1 MDMRTTLAQHASNP
15 RQTQLGALTRATAWS
30 AFGLMLRES
39 EGRGSNVRLFPPFR
53 LDVRDERLWKGTSE
67 LKLRRKPFAILRYLT
82 ANPQRLVTQEELV
95 EAVWGKIAMSES
107 LLRTHVSE
115 LRHVLGDDMI
125 ETVVGRGYRF
135 LPDVQTEKPTAN
147 LPKQAELPTPSLV
160 GRSAEIEALWQVFE
174 AALEQKRQMVF
185 IAGDPGIGKT
195 ALTDAF
201 LTRITATNGVLV
213 ASGSC
218 VEQFGTGE
226 AYLPVLA
233 ALGAVCRGP
242 NGEGVV
248 EVLAQ
253 HAPTWL
259 EQMPGLVPDEK
270 LPALRLRVQGA
281 TQARMLRE
289 LAEAFEVLAAEMP
302 LVLVLEDL
310 QWSDR
315 STLDLIAT
323 LGARREPARIVIAAT
338 CRPTELTK
346 GEGLAKIIAE
356 LTAHKQAIAL
366 NLGTWSEVGVAEYLG
381 RRFSGAAFPDD
392 LASTIHRMTGGN
404 PMFTISLVDDLES
417 RQMVRQVGGKWELAV
432 SVGEVAKR
440 RPDTV
445 RQLIDIQMDRLK
457 SNEQRILEAASLVGA
472 QFAAGSVAHALELP
486 ADEVDSICE
495 GLVNEHR
502 FLRFVSAEEWPDGTI
517 QSQYAFLHALYRDAA
532 LARVPSAGKR
542 LWHRRVADGL
552 EAAYGNRVEAVAPEL
567 AIHFD
572 EAQLTG
578 KAVRYY
584 CMAGERAM
592 RRFGRAD
599 ALAYFNRARVLL
611 AKLPASDES
620 DRTELMALKHV
631 GPAIIALQGVQD
643 PALERVLVRTAE
655 LARKLGDDRSLL
667 GALLGMQRRHI
678 LQGELRQIEQYEGE
692 VNAILGR
699 LPDPVAAAE
708 ATVVSTS
715 ARLFRG
721 QLASVREPLR
731 NACNVLDAAAND
743 KERVINAPVVG
754 LWGGHM
760 VVLAWLSGAAD
771 EAVVLAGK
779 MRAGAE
785 SLQDPFLLS
794 TALTIAALAHMW
806 RREPEKTLELA
817 KHAVQAAREVGSPVW
832 HGRAMSLQHWAA
844 TMLAPQAAEGHFGEL
859 SSALSGQLKAGPYGR
874 TAFTPC
880 VIEVF
885 ARAGHADRAM
895 KELDEALAFVEATD
909 ERAWSSELHRL
920 RGELLKEGDPA
931 EAEQATRKALEI
943 ARQQGA
949 KSYELRA
956 ALSLAK
962 LARGA
967 KKRAALED
975 LRRTYASFS
984 EGLDT
989 GDLVEAKALLG
1000 PSR

>member
-1 MDMRTTLAQHASNP
+1 
-15 RQTQLGALTRATAWS
+15 
-30 AFGLMLRES
+30 MLRES
-39 EGRGSNVRLFPPFR
+39 EGRGSNVRLFAPFR
-53 LDVRDERLWKGTSE
+53 LDVRDERLWKGTNE

-115 LRHVLGDDMI
+115 LRHVLGDDVI

-135 LPDVQTEKPTAN
+135 LPGVQTEKPVA
-147 LPKQAELPTPSLV
+147 PKPAEVALTTLNLV
-160 GRSAEIEALWQVFE
+160 GRSAETDVLWQAFE
-174 AALEQKRQMVF
+174 AVLEQKRQMVF

-195 ALTDAF
+195 ALTDAHIA
-201 LTRITATNGVLV
+201 RITAAHGVLV

-233 ALGAVCRGP
+233 ALGALCRGP

-289 LAEAFEVLAAEMP
+289 LAEAFDVLAAELP
-302 LVLVLEDL
+302 FVLVLEDL

-323 LGARREPARIVIAAT
+323 LGARREPARILIAAT

-356 LTAHKQAIAL
+356 LTAHKLAVAL
-366 NLGTWSEVGVAEYLG
+366 NLGTWSEAGVAEYLG
-381 RRFSGAAFPDD
+381 RRFSDATFPDD

-404 PMFTISLVDDLES
+404 PLFTISLVDDLES
-417 RQMVRQVGGKWELAV
+417 RQMVRQVDDRWELAV

-517 QSQYAFLHALYRDAA
+517 QSQYAFLHALYRDAG

-542 LWHRRVADGL
+542 LWHRRVAEGL
-552 EAAYGNRVEAVAPEL
+552 EAAYGARIEAIAPEL

-572 EAQLTG
+572 EAQLAG

-611 AKLPASDES
+611 AKLPPSDES
-620 DRTELMALKHV
+620 DRTELTALKHV
-631 GPAIIALQGVQD
+631 GPAVIALQGTQD
-643 PALERVLVRTAE
+643 PLLEQTFARTAE
-655 LARKLGDDRSLL
+655 LARKVGDDRSLL
-667 GALLGMQRRHI
+667 GALLGLERCHVLR
-678 LQGELRQIEQYEGE
+678 GELRRIEDYKSEISG
-692 VNAILGR
+692 VTAR
-699 LPDPVAAAE
+699 LADPVATAE
-708 ATVVSTS
+708 ATVLWASTQ
-715 ARLFRG
+715 LFRG
-721 QLASVREPLR
+721 QLAAAREPLR
-731 NACNVLDAAAND
+731 QAAAVLDAATAD
-743 KERVINAPVVG
+743 TERVINAPVVG
-754 LWGGHM
+754 LWGGHR

-771 EAVVLAGK
+771 EAMVLAGT
-779 MRAGAE
+779 MRSRAA
-785 SLQDPFLLS
+785 LLRDPFHLS
-794 TALTIAALAHMW
+794 TALTITALAHMW
-806 RREPEKTLELA
+806 RREPQKTFEIA
-817 KHAVQAAREVGSPVW
+817 KQAVQVARDVGSPVW
-832 HGRAMSLQHWAA
+832 HGRAMSLYHWAA
-844 TMLAPQAAEGHFGEL
+844 TMLEPQAAEGRFGEL
-859 SSALSGQLKAGPYGR
+859 SSALSGQLQAGPYGR

-880 VIEVF
+880 VVEVF
-885 ARAGHADRAM
+885 ARAGHADLAM
-895 KELDEALAFVEATD
+895 KELDEALVFVETTD

-920 RGELLKEGDPA
+920 RGELLKESDPA
-931 EAEQATRKALEI
+931 EAEQATRRALEI

-949 KSYELRA
+949 KAYELRA

-967 KKRAALED
+967 KKRPTLED
-975 LRRTYASFS
+975 LRRTYASFT

-1000 PSR
+1000 PTAKST